1 MVEEVLDSGGFLAFF
16 GDQSYEARTDVSDS
30 RTAEDS
36 NELAGGAAI
45 VAHWNDVTQ
54 RARIDLPDLIKDI
67 DEAVGCAS
75 AREDGDVVSFAI
87 PIGYGTRHVRKIW
100 GAE

>member
-16 GDQSYEARTDVSDS
+16 GNQSYEARTHVSDS

-36 NELAGGAAI
+36 NKHAGGAAI

-54 RARIDLPDLIKDI
+54 RARIGLPNLFKDI
-67 DEAVGCAS
+67 DDEGIHVGFVG
-75 AREDGDVVSFAI
+75 RFPDNLQ
-87 PIGYGTRHVRKIW
+87 TH
-100 GAE
+100 